1 MLFVPGEVAE
11 LARAEPADAAGVLPN
26 HERSHYAYPPL
37 TDYFPLTILR
47 HDANVGAQAGTSHH
61 DQHIEPSATALPA
74 CSGFTIPKSHGFE
87 SGRSAEPGWGMT
99 GDISAGVSCRR
110 FFVG

>member
-11 LARAEPADAAGVLPN
+11 LLARAEAADTAGVWSSQTTTGPTMPT
-26 HERSHYAYPPL
+26 PPL

-47 HDANVGAQAGTSHH
+47 HDPNVCVQAGTSYH

-74 CSGFTIPKSHGFE
+74 CFGLSDTQ
-87 SGRSAEPGWGMT
+87 
-99 GDISAGVSCRR
+99 VSWL
-110 FFVG
+110 